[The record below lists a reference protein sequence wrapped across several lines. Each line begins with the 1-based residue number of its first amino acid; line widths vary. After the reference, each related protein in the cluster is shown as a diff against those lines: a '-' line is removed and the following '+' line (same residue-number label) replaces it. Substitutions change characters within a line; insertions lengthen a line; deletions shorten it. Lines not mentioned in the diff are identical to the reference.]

1 MKRTGQCP
9 KCGGT
14 RIVHLQRVLDATEW
28 GPADEG
34 GMASS
39 TDPPSKRRGLVP
51 VSRCLARIVADETRT
66 SPGLFGGTSTQ
77 EVRVER
83 LVAQTEAY
91 VCTEC
96 GWFEEYVARPEEV
109 PWNRAEGGRWYSG
122 DAPPR

>member
-1 MKRTGQCP
+1 M
-9 KCGGT
+9 
-14 RIVHLQRVLDATEW
+14 HLERVPDATEW
-28 GPADEG
+28 GTVTGSGSAAAPLADL
-34 GMASS
+34 
-39 TDPPSKRRGLVP
+39 RGSCPVP
-51 VSRCLARIVADETRT
+51 RCLVRLEGTERQTVT
-66 SPGLFGGTSTQ
+66 GLFGGTSTR

-83 LVAQTEAY
+83 LMAQTEAY